1 MPLTIQN
8 PEVERLAKD
17 VAKQTGE
24 QLEEAVVTA
33 LRERL
38 ERLVPMSQR
47 LSIAAKRLLADYE
60 NDKELTSF
68 TVLDGE
74 PFHEKG

>member
-1 MPLTIQN
+1 MSLTIQN

-17 VAKQTGE
+17 LTKYTGE
-24 QLEEAVVTA
+24 HFEDVIIVA

-38 ERLVPMSQR
+38 KQFTPQPSNQLT
-47 LSIAAKRLLADYE
+47 LAAEKLLEDYK

-74 PFHEKG
+74 IL